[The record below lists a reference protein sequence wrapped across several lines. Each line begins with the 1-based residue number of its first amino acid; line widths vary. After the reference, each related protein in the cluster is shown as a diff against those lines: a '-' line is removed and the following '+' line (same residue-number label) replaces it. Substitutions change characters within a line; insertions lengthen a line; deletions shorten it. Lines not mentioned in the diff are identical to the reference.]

1 MTRGK
6 RPVCERSQ
14 TSSCHKVGYL
24 SLARVPFAGAGLR
37 PLPHQLPSQVHVH
50 LSCSIIVQPQSILE
64 LSDLLRLI
72 TPVQCAQLSVV
83 CGCDNPAICQTRVH
97 SALLLYTGC
106 SSIDLQLIPEL
117 FDNLDAECKVKCF
130 SELQQCWPKLCTL
143 STGDV

>member
-1 MTRGK
+1 M
-6 RPVCERSQ
+6 
-14 TSSCHKVGYL
+14 GYL

-72 TPVQCAQLSVV
+72 TPVQCAQLSVGV
-83 CGCDNPAICQTRVH
+83 MILQFAELH
-97 SALLLYTGC
+97 SAHLLYTGC

-117 FDNLDAECKVKCF
+117 FDNLDAERKVKCF
-130 SELQQCWPKLCTL
+130 NELQQCWPKLCTL